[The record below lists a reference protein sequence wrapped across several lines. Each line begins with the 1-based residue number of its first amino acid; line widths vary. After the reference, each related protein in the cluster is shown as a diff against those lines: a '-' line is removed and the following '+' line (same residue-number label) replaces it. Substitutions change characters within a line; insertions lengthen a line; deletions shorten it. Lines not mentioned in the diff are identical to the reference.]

1 MRSPKQEIIG
11 TPKVVRQVGSMPYRE
26 FGRTGLQVSE
36 LAFGAWAIGGESYGT
51 VDRAQSLAALARAQE
66 LGCNLVD
73 TAGVYGNSEEVLG
86 EFLAGRRDQWLV
98 STKYSGQA
106 GGMTATLEAQLRK
119 LGTDYVDFYMVH
131 WLPTGDDA
139 HLLTELEQLKR
150 SGKIRFT
157 GLSVYDIAQVDHLI
171 DATQVDGLMVPVS
184 LLDPDPFRA
193 RRARIAAA
201 GKAVMARSALK
212 EGFLTGKYA
221 RDARFTDPKDQRSR
235 MSAARIAALVD
246 QVEQLRF
253 LEAEAGSL
261 LRAAIAYPLSFP
273 EVSTTVLGVK
283 TTRHADANFGECA
296 GARLSAASLARVAEL
311 QEDLR
316 LRQPDGW
323 LARVLAKF
331 S

>member
-1 MRSPKQEIIG
+1 
-11 TPKVVRQVGSMPYRE
+11 MPYRE

-36 LAFGAWAIGGESYGT
+36 LAFGAWAIGGESYGA

-86 EFLAGRRDQWLV
+86 EFLSGRRDQWLV

-139 HLLTELEQLKR
+139 HLLTELEQLRR
-150 SGKIRFT
+150 SGKVRFT

-171 DATQVDGLMVPVS
+171 DATQVDGLMVPFS

-246 QVEQLRF
+246 QVERLRF
-253 LEAEAGSL
+253 LEEDAGSL

-283 TTRHADANFGECA
+283 TPRHADANFGECA

-311 QEDLR
+311 QEEMRLR
-316 LRQPDGW
+316 LPDGW
-323 LARVLAKF
+323 LARVLAKL